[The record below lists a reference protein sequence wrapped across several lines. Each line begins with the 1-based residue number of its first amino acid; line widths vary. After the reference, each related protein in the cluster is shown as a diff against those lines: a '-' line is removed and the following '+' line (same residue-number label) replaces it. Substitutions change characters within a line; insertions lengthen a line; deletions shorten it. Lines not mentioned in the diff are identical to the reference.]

1 MIQPRELS
9 LKILY
14 DVEKNGAYLNISY
27 QNYTESSGLSG
38 RDAAL
43 VKELTY
49 GVLKHKLTL
58 DETIACYS
66 SVKLKKIA
74 PYVLCILRMGLYQLF
89 FMDKIPDRAS
99 VDESVKLA
107 GKYAGKSRGF
117 VNAILRKAQAEGLV
131 LPEGKT
137 PEALSVRYSHPAQ
150 LVEWLSSR
158 FGEEKAEHLMIE
170 NNRTPAL
177 CIRVNRLKTEP
188 QALQKMLAQEGVT
201 TRPGKLSCDA
211 LLIDSGN
218 ISRLDAFEEGLFTV
232 QDQSAQLA
240 ALALAPKPGETV
252 FDVCAAPGGKT
263 THLAELMENRGQIL
277 ALDIYEKRLL
287 SVEKTAQ
294 RLGIT
299 IIKTQV
305 ADGATYKFPM
315 MADKIL
321 VDAPCSGLGVIRRR
335 PDIKY
340 KPELTSFG
348 ELVRIQRDILENAAQ
363 YLKPGGVMVYSTCT
377 INPEENEEQ
386 VKAFL
391 EKHEAFELLPVDY
404 PGITEEASK
413 LLETGMGTVYPEG
426 DSGDGFFIAKL
437 RRRNS
442 FD

>member
-14 DVEKNGAYLNISY
+14 DVEKNGAYLNISF
-27 QNYTESSGLSG
+27 QNYTDSAEISG

-49 GVLKHKLTL
+49 GVLKRKITL
-58 DETIACYS
+58 DNTISRFS

-89 FMDKIPDRAS
+89 FMDKIPDRAA

-117 VNAILRKAQAEGLV
+117 INAILRKAQTEGLFI
-131 LPEGKT
+131 PEGDT
-137 PEALSVRYSHPAQ
+137 PEDLSVRYSHPVS
-150 LVEWLSSR
+150 LVCWLCER
-158 FGEEKAEHLMIE
+158 FGVEKAKKIMEE
-170 NNRTPAL
+170 NNRAPAVCL
-177 CIRVNRLKTEP
+177 RVNRREKTPED
-188 QALQKMLAQEGVT
+188 LIKLLSEEGIVARSGT
-201 TRPGKLSCDA
+201 LSGDA
-211 LLIDSGN
+211 VLIESGN
-218 ISRLDAFEEGLFTV
+218 ISRLPAFSEGLFTV

-240 ALALAPKPGETV
+240 VLALEPAPGETI

-263 THLAELMENRGQIL
+263 THIAELMDNRGEIL

-287 SVEKTAQ
+287 SVAKTAE
-294 RLGIT
+294 RLGLT
-299 IIKTQV
+299 IIETKV
-305 ADGATYKFPM
+305 ADGAEFQFPM
-315 MADKIL
+315 LADRIL

-340 KPELTSFG
+340 KEELTSFS
-348 ELVRIQRDILENAAQ
+348 ELVGIQSNILKNASR
-363 YLKPGGVMVYSTCT
+363 YLKPGGTLVYSTCT

-386 VKAFL
+386 VNRFL
-391 EKHEAFELLPVDY
+391 AEHEDFELSPVDY
-404 PGITEEASK
+404 PGITKEASA
-413 LLETGMGTVYPEG
+413 LLKSGMGTVYPEK

-437 RRRNS
+437 KRRQ
-442 FD
+442 